1 MFWQKLK
8 WRRHGVYLLLFLL
21 GLLIAAVVLTQLRSH
36 PILRPA
42 LDPLPQ
48 HPQIAVHMNHSQA
61 HSYQEPY
68 RPYTREGEDL
78 EAIMIEQIAK
88 AQKTIDVAVQEFR
101 LPNLAKALVARQ
113 QAGVRVRVVMENT
126 YTAPWAT
133 YSPAQVSAMDP
144 RMRERYN
151 AWKALVDTNG
161 DGQLSAAELS
171 DRDVQTIL
179 NEAKIPWID
188 DTADGSKGSML
199 MHHKFIVIDNRQVIA
214 TTANFTLSDV
224 HGDLG
229 RPDTRGNANSLLVI
243 DSPAVARLFTEEFN
257 IMWGDGPGGQPNS
270 RFGVKKPV
278 RPPQRVAVGDAM
290 VTVRFS
296 PTPRSQPWAAST
308 NGLIGQ
314 TLNRSR
320 QKIDMALFVF
330 SDQELSYV
338 LEERHNQGVKIRALI
353 DSGFIYRDFSEA
365 LDMMGVAM
373 ANTAQARQGNCYYE
387 AGNRPWQ
394 KPIQTVGTPLLPEG
408 DKLHHKYGVVDD
420 RTVIVGSHN
429 WSEAANRGNDE
440 FLLVIEHPTVAAH
453 YEREFERLYSNSRLG
468 LPQHI
473 RDRIQQQLTACGGK
487 IATRPAPS
495 SGNRASTPT
504 TRVNLNTATAE
515 ELQTLPG
522 VGPKLAAEIIRARE
536 QKPFQ
541 SLADLDAVPGVGPK
555 LLERLR
561 DRVTW

>member
-1 MFWQKLK
+1 
-8 WRRHGVYLLLFLL
+8 
-21 GLLIAAVVLTQLRSH
+21 
-36 PILRPA
+36 
-42 LDPLPQ
+42 
-48 HPQIAVHMNHSQA
+48 
-61 HSYQEPY
+61 
-68 RPYTREGEDL
+68 
-78 EAIMIEQIAK
+78 
-88 AQKTIDVAVQEFR
+88 
-101 LPNLAKALVARQ
+101 
-113 QAGVRVRVVMENT
+113 
-126 YTAPWAT
+126 
-133 YSPAQVSAMDP
+133 
-144 RMRERYN
+144 MRERYN
-151 AWKALVDTNG
+151 DWKALVDTNG

-278 RPPQRVAVGDAM
+278 RPPQPVAVGDAM

-296 PTPRSQPWAAST
+296 PTPRSQPWSVST

-314 TLNRSR
+314 TLRWAR

-338 LEERHNQGVKIRALI
+338 LEERHNQGVSIRALI

-394 KPIQTVGTPLLPEG
+394 NPIQTVGTPS
-408 DKLHHKYGVVDD
+408 YQ
-420 RTVIVGSHN
+420 RAISCTTSMA
-429 WSEAANRGNDE
+429 WSAIAPS
-440 FLLVIEHPTVAAH
+440 LLVLTTGPRRPTAAMMNSCWSSSIL
-453 YEREFERLYSNSRLG
+453 RL
-468 LPQHI
+468 
-473 RDRIQQQLTACGGK
+473 QLTTNGSLSGS
-487 IATRPAPS
+487 IAIVVWVCRSIFAIAFS
-495 SGNRASTPT
+495 SS
-504 TRVNLNTATAE
+504 
-515 ELQTLPG
+515 
-522 VGPKLAAEIIRARE
+522 
-536 QKPFQ
+536 
-541 SLADLDAVPGVGPK
+541 
-555 LLERLR
+555 
-561 DRVTW
+561 

>member
-1 MFWQKLK
+1 MLSQ
-8 WRRHGVYLLLFLL
+8 WRSP
-21 GLLIAAVVLTQLRSH
+21 LLI
-36 PILRPA
+36 RPS

-48 HPQIAVHMNHSQA
+48 HPQIKVHMNHSQA
-61 HSYQEPY
+61 HRYPEPY

-78 EAIMIEQIAK
+78 EAIMIAQIAK
-88 AQKTIDVAVQEFR
+88 AQQTIDVAVQEFR
-101 LPNLAKALVARQ
+101 LPNLAKALAAQ
-113 QAGVRVRVVMENT
+113 QRAGVRVRVVMENT

-133 YSPAQVSAMDP
+133 YSAAQVSAMDA

-151 AWKALVDTNG
+151 EWKALVDTDG
-161 DGQLSAAELS
+161 DGQLSPAELS

-188 DTADGSKGSML
+188 DTADGSKGSLL

-214 TTANFTLSDV
+214 TTANFTPSDV

-257 IMWGDGPGGQPNS
+257 LLWGDGPAGQPNS

-296 PTPRSQPWAAST
+296 PSPASVPWPNTT
-308 NGLIGQ
+308 NGLIAQ
-314 TLNRSR
+314 TLSRSR
-320 QKIDMALFVF
+320 RQIDLALFVF
-330 SDQELSYV
+330 SDQALSDV
-338 LEERHNQGVKIRALI
+338 LEERHHQGVSIRALI

-373 ANTAQARQGNCYYE
+373 ANTAQARRGQCSYE

-394 KPIQTVGTPLLPEG
+394 QPLQTVGTPLLPEG
-408 DKLHHKYGVVDD
+408 DKLHHKYAVVDD

-429 WSEAANRGNDE
+429 WSEAANHGNDE

-453 YEREFERLYSNSRLG
+453 YKREFERLYRNSRLG
-468 LPQHI
+468 LPQQV
-473 RDRIQQQLTACGGK
+473 RDRIQEQLTACGGK
-487 IATRPAPS
+487 IATRPAP
-495 SGNRASTPT
+495 ASRHAAKTPT
-504 TRVNLNTATAE
+504 ARVNLNTATAA

>member
-8 WRRHGVYLLLFLL
+8 WRRQGVYLLLFLL
-21 GLLIAAVVLTQLRSH
+21 GVLIAAVVLTQLRSR
-36 PILRPA
+36 PIIRPS

-68 RPYTREGEDL
+68 RPYTRAGEDL

-101 LPNLAKALVARQ
+101 LPNLAKALAARQ

-126 YTAPWAT
+126 YTAPWAK
-133 YSPAQVSAMDP
+133 YSAAEVSAMDA
-144 RMRERYN
+144 RMQERYN
-151 AWKALVDTNG
+151 DWKALVDTNG

-188 DTADGSKGSML
+188 DTADGSKGSLL
-199 MHHKFIVIDNRQVIA
+199 MHHKFIIIDNRQVIA
-214 TTANFTLSDV
+214 TTANFTLSDI
-224 HGDLG
+224 HGDIG

-257 IMWGDGPGGQPNS
+257 LMWGDGPGGKPDS
-270 RFGVKKPV
+270 RFGVNKPV
-278 RPPQRVAVGDAM
+278 RPPQQVAVGDAR

-296 PTPRSQPWAAST
+296 PTPRSHPWPTST

-314 TLNRSR
+314 TLGQSR

-330 SDQELSYV
+330 SDQELANV
-338 LEERHNQGVKIRALI
+338 LEERHNQGVTIRALI

-373 ANTAQARQGNCYYE
+373 ANTAQVRRGKCFYE
-387 AGNRPWQ
+387 AGNRPWPN
-394 KPIQTVGTPLLPEG
+394 PIQTVGTPLLPQG
-408 DKLHHKYGVVDD
+408 DKLHHKYGVVDN

-429 WSEAANRGNDE
+429 WSEAANHGNDE

-453 YEREFERLYSNSRLG
+453 YEREFERLYSHSRLG
-468 LPQHI
+468 LPQPI
-473 RDRIQQQLTACGGK
+473 RDRLQQQLTTCGGK
-487 IATRPAPS
+487 IATRPAAA
-495 SGNRASTPT
+495 NRASPPT
-504 TRVNLNTATAE
+504 ARVNLNTATAA
-515 ELQTLPG
+515 ELETLPG

-536 QKPFQ
+536 QKAFN

-555 LLERLR
+555 LLDRLR